1 MSLAFTKMHGLGNDF
16 AVVDARAQAFAA
28 DPVLIRRMG
37 DRRRGIG
44 FDQLLTLLQATAPDC
59 IAAFH
64 VWNRDGTRAEQ
75 CGNGLRCIAAWLARA
90 GEIALGTE
98 ARLQTDSDVATV
110 RVHAAHD
117 VEVDMGEP
125 DFTPAAVGYAA
136 TAAAAGPPYRLQLA
150 AGVIELDVVSM
161 GNPHAVVAVDD
172 LAAPALESL
181 GSALTAHAAFA
192 HGVNAGFVRVLDRT
206 HLALRVHERGA
217 GWTQACGSGACAAMA
232 VLRATGRVD
241 AEVEVALPGGTL
253 GIRWDGP
260 GARLWMRGPAAFVYA
275 GVWLDARGA

>member
-16 AVVDARAQAFAA
+16 AIVDARAQAFAA
-28 DPVLIRRMG
+28 DPALIRRMG

-44 FDQLLTLLQATAPDC
+44 FDQLLTLHQATAPDC
-59 IAAFH
+59 VVAFR
-64 VWNRDGTRAEQ
+64 VWNRDGSRAEQ
-75 CGNGLRCIAAWLARA
+75 CGNGLRCVAAWLARA
-90 GEIALGTE
+90 GEIALDAE
-98 ARLQTDSDVATV
+98 ARLQTDCDVAAT

-136 TAAAAGPPYRLQLA
+136 TAAGPPYRLQLA

-161 GNPHAVVAVDD
+161 GNPHAVVEVDD

-181 GSALTAHAAFA
+181 GPALTAHAAFA

-232 VLRATGRVD
+232 VLRAAARVD
-241 AEVEVALPGGTL
+241 GEVEVALPGGTL
-253 GIRWDGP
+253 GIRWQGP
-260 GARLWMRGPAAFVYA
+260 GANLWMRGPAAFVYA
-275 GVWLDARGA
+275 GVWLDARSA